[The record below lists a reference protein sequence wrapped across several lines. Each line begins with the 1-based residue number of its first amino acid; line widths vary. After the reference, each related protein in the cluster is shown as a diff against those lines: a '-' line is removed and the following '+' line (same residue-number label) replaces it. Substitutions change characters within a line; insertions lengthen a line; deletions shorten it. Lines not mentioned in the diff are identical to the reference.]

1 MVAHA
6 LEVALEVLATDDHR
20 ASAVVGM
27 ETERLS
33 IEQVLIEEQ
42 DHMVVRIVNK
52 TERADA
58 AWFESEI
65 LEHTFVAGKGEFARG
80 VLACGKECSFET
92 LLKVMNSQIVVAV
105 KADEVVL
112 RALVVA
118 HEDVLAM
125 HTAVVL
131 PPTLGLLDGL
141 AFGVVVAGEGYLML
155 SEVC

>member
-1 MVAHA
+1 MYI
-6 LEVALEVLATDDHR
+6 LEVSLKILQLDDHR

-33 IEQVLIEEQ
+33 IEEVLVEEQ
-42 DHMVVRIVNK
+42 DHMVFGVVDK
-52 TERADA
+52 TEGTNASWLEA
-58 AWFESEI
+58 KVF
-65 LEHTFVAGKGEFARG
+65 EHTFGAGEGKFARG
-80 VLACGKECSFET
+80 VLACGKERSFEA
-92 LLKVMNSQIVVAV
+92 LLQVVDSQVMVAV

-112 RALVVA
+112 RTLVVA

-141 AFGVVVAGEGYLML
+141 ALGVVVAGERY
-155 SEVC
+155 VVFC